1 MTKTSKIALSMLV
14 AGAMAVVGAQA
25 VPVTGTVNFTGGAVT
40 LDAAPPAATTIE
52 SFSGTTVVSG
62 GTTAPSGA
70 YTGTTGDTVTW
81 AAGPIQFSPTLN
93 PSPVSPLWTFHDA
106 TTGYTYSFSLS
117 SITLN
122 NQLAGYL
129 NLGGA
134 GTVTITGAGSPYTAT
149 SGTFT
154 LTATGTGPLNFNFTA
169 GTSAVPES
177 GTTAILLGLG
187 VTALAIFAKFRKPA
201 IA

>member
-1 MTKTSKIALSMLV
+1 MTKTSKIALSMIV

-25 VPVTGTVNFTGGAVT
+25 TQITGSVNFTGGTVT
-40 LDAAPPAATTIE
+40 LDQNPPNATTIE

-62 GTTAPSGA
+62 GLTSPTGA
-70 YTGTTGDTVTW
+70 YAGTTGDVVTW
-81 AAGPIQFSPTLN
+81 GATPIVFSPSLGT
-93 PSPVSPLWTFHDA
+93 PVTPLWTFHDA
-106 TTGYTYSFSLS
+106 GTGFTYSFNLS
-117 SITLN
+117 TITVD
-122 NQLAGYL
+122 NQLVGYL
-129 NLGGA
+129 NLGGN
-134 GTVTITGAGSPYTAT
+134 GTVTITGTGSPYTT
-149 SGTFT
+149 TGGTFT

-201 IA
+201 TA